1 MTPKCSTVLTLSNY
15 IKRMY
20 SSKHFLSPSWES
32 LKRIISASVDN
43 QLFLHQSVSLGWT
56 HLEHKL
62 LSMDVRTSSGVT
74 EKGGSTLRTTDIVP
88 HAIPQTESKWRR
100 EEARR
105 APASISS
112 SLLPLSRHI
121 MTSTSRSHC
130 YACVSH
136 FLSHIIHL
144 MFVFI
149 MIIFNPFLL

>member
-15 IKRMY
+15 IKHMY
-20 SSKHFLSPSWES
+20 SSKHFLSPPWES
-32 LKRIISASVDN
+32 LKMIISASVDN

-105 APASISS
+105 APSIHLFLSASSF
-112 SLLPLSRHI
+112 LTYYDQYFTFPLPCLCI
-121 MTSTSRSHC
+121 TFF
-130 YACVSH
+130 VSH
-136 FLSHIIHL
+136 YSPNVCIYNDQI
-144 MFVFI
+144 
-149 MIIFNPFLL
+149 